1 MPLLN
6 NSFVLAWTP
15 PYVIA
20 ASRLLTIS
28 LTVILSRKLPKA
40 RRAPSTTI
48 SRDCIPRS
56 SAPTNGTDPY
66 HSRLHSG
73 ITRRTGDKNTPSVFA
88 SFPGGVL
95 SFSLYYNT
103 IFTMYN
109 SSQIRPAARSLPCA
123 CPFTSHHP
131 NTMLLSCFLENYP
144 RLMRLLP
151 QHMSFRNRCE
161 KGSEASTGT
170 RIFKG
175 FRGLRITNDPES
187 HLKLSTNLYSLP
199 FKRHHE
205 LSRQGSL

>member
-1 MPLLN
+1 LN

-56 SAPTNGTDPY
+56 SAPTNETDPY

-88 SFPGGVL
+88 SFSRRRPVL
-95 SFSLYYNT
+95 FPVLQHYIHHVQFFSNQTRSQVFTMRMSLYQSPSKYHAL
-103 IFTMYN
+103 IV
-109 SSQIRPAARSLPCA
+109 
-123 CPFTSHHP
+123 
-131 NTMLLSCFLENYP
+131 LLGKSYSAHEVI
-144 RLMRLLP
+144 
-151 QHMSFRNRCE
+151 
-161 KGSEASTGT
+161 ASAHV
-170 RIFKG
+170 IPK
-175 FRGLRITNDPES
+175 
-187 HLKLSTNLYSLP
+187 
-199 FKRHHE
+199 
-205 LSRQGSL
+205 QM